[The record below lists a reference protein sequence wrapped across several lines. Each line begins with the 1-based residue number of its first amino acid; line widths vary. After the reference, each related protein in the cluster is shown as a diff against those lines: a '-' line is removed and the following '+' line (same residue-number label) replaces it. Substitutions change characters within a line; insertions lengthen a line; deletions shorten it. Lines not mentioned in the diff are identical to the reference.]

1 MPERTTNY
9 ATVLLLAVIA
19 VVAPQCRA
27 DEVANFLNPLVAK
40 HCLKCHGGDKV
51 SGDVNFKPI
60 TTADQF
66 LAQPALINKM
76 IDAVDANDM
85 PPEGEPPLD
94 EKTRTRLLAT
104 LKTMLRDA
112 TTGKQRSPSPIRRLN
127 RFQYNNSVRDLFQLK
142 LDVFELPEKLMTRQ
156 DNYLRPANRRMPDK
170 VRVASLSLNP
180 KAGLRDVKAFPKD
193 LRAEHGFDNQAN
205 QLTLSPLLL
214 DAFLRLSVSIVES
227 PDFNEQT
234 VGIWN
239 DFFRQPADGTDPP
252 AEVKR
257 RLKPFLTIAFRGRVE
272 PETLDRYAAYAT
284 AKMKQGL
291 SFTDSMKK
299 VASAVLSSPLFL
311 YRTGAADGQ
320 DAPFELASN
329 LSYFLWG
336 SCPDQE
342 LLRLAES
349 GELVRPDVLNQTIE
363 RMFADS
369 KIERFLDTFPTQW
382 MQLENVLAATPDP
395 QINKYFKLDQDNPA
409 GLQML
414 IEPLLLFDA
423 VFVEDRPIVDLI
435 APQFSYQ
442 SEFLKTWYTSELKP
456 PPVDLKKIAEDN
468 RRNDEQRRQLE
479 AAIKAVQSDLDALI
493 EPVKVKLLADRKKD
507 AREKKPVDLKP
518 FAAWEF
524 NGDLKESI
532 RSLDLT
538 AHGKIEFKDGLIV
551 LDRAYLQSPGLP
563 IELKAKSLEVWC
575 QVHNLDQRGGGVMGI
590 QGPGDFFDTI
600 VIGERQPRHWISG
613 SNGFARTEDFPEST
627 PETKAGELLHLVMTY
642 SDDGTTTLYRD
653 GKPYGKPFRKGAATF
668 PKEQTSV
675 LFGLRHTPPGGNK
688 FLKVSIDKARLYDR
702 ALNAEEVAA
711 SASGNSLFVSDE
723 DLLLAMTSEQK
734 EKRAALSKTLDQS
747 RAALKQVPQNQ
758 EPDKVRQDVQRRY
771 EDELRAKM
779 RSPIFERVAVTDP
792 RYGGIIT
799 NAAMLSMNSGPKR
812 THPIARGAWIIEV
825 IFNDPPPPPPNDVPP
840 LNEDDSAKELTIRE
854 KFAAHRK
861 NPSCA
866 GCHSRIDP
874 LGFAMENFDITGRW
888 RDKYENGKPV
898 DASGTLLRKHP
909 FDGVVDFKASLV
921 KENQRFARA
930 FTAHLLRFALAR
942 ELGPAD
948 SITIDTI
955 VDNAA
960 NKDFR
965 LRSLMREVALS
976 ASASLTGQGIR
987 KIGVKG
993 KSALPEILKAVAKTA
1008 EPLQPIHWDDPTQ
1021 LTHGQLAA
1029 GLFTGPMADA
1039 LKEVDRKLLY
1049 PAIRAIASNADGMAR
1064 ATLRG
1069 YFENKLSLEDVQ
1081 ALAPDIYA
1089 AVKTPSPAD
1098 TMFGNEI
1105 RMGGFK
1111 ALTKYNFKEGIEVG
1125 ILFAKTQGGHGSES
1139 RTGEIMKEIAKYG
1152 TAAKHAIPEL
1162 KELIAELNAQC
1173 DRGEFPKGELNDRRV
1188 NAVEATIKT
1197 IEAATDHP
1205 ELRSIGS

>member
-1 MPERTTNY
+1 MPCQEIISKSF
-9 ATVLLLAVIA
+9 VLFVLSLAIVWTE
-19 VVAPQCRA
+19 CRA
-27 DEVANFLNPLVAK
+27 DDVADFLNPLVAK
-40 HCLKCHGGDKV
+40 HCLKCHGGEKV
-51 SGDVNFKPI
+51 SGEVNFKPI
-60 TTADQF
+60 TTAAQF

-76 IDAVDANDM
+76 IDAVDSNDM
-85 PPEGEPPLD
+85 PPEDEPQLD
-94 EKTRTRLLAT
+94 ENTRTRLLAT
-104 LKTMLRDA
+104 LKSMLRDA
-112 TTGKQRSPSPIRRLN
+112 TTGKERAPSQIRRLN

-142 LDVFELPEKLMTRQ
+142 LDIFELPEKLMTRQ
-156 DNYLRPANRRMPDK
+156 DNYLQPASRKIPDK
-170 VRVASLSLNP
+170 VRVASLALNP

-214 DAFLRLSVSIVES
+214 DVFLRLSVSIVES

-239 DFFRQPADGTDPP
+239 DFFRQPADGTDPQ

-257 RLKPFLTIAFRGRVE
+257 RLEPFLMIAFRGRVE
-272 PETLDRYAAYAT
+272 AETLDRYTVFAT
-284 AKMKQGL
+284 AKIKQGL

-299 VASAVLSSPLFL
+299 VASAVLSSPMFL
-311 YRTGAADGQ
+311 YRAGATDVR

-329 LSYFLWG
+329 LSFFLWG

-342 LLRLAES
+342 LLSLAES
-349 GELVRPDVLNQTIE
+349 GELAQPDVLNRTIE
-363 RMFADS
+363 RMLGDP
-369 KIERFLDTFPTQW
+369 KIERFLDTFPSQW
-382 MQLENVLAATPDP
+382 LQLENILAATPDP

-414 IEPLLLFDA
+414 LEPLLLFDT

-456 PPVDLKKIAEDN
+456 PPVGLQKITEDN
-468 RRNDEQRRQLE
+468 RRNDEQRQRLE
-479 AAIKAVQSDLDALI
+479 VAIKSAQSDLDALI
-493 EPVKVKLLADRKKD
+493 EPVKTKLLADRKKD
-507 AREKKPVDLKP
+507 ASEKKPVDLKP

-532 RSLDLT
+532 GSLDLA
-538 AHGKIEFKDGLIV
+538 AHGKIEFKDGMAV
-551 LDRAYLQSPGLP
+551 LDQAYLQSPGLP

-627 PETKAGELLHLVMTY
+627 PETKVGELLHLVMVYTE
-642 SDDGTTTLYRD
+642 DGTTTLYRD

-668 PKEQTSV
+668 PKDQTSV
-675 LFGLRHTPPGGNK
+675 LFGLRHTPPAEGR
-688 FLKVSIDKARLYDR
+688 FLNVSIDKARLYDR
-702 ALNAEEVAA
+702 ALTADEVAA
-711 SASGNSLFVSDE
+711 SASGNNLFVSDA
-723 DLLLAMTSEQK
+723 DLLLAMTPEQK
-734 EKRAALSKTLDQS
+734 EKRTALSKSLDQS
-747 RAALKQVPQNQ
+747 RANLKQVPPNQN
-758 EPDKVRQDVQRRY
+758 PDKVQQETQRRF
-771 EDELRAKM
+771 EDELRAKL
-779 RSPIFERVAVTDP
+779 RSPTFERVAASDP

-840 LNEDDSAKELTIRE
+840 LNEDDSAKDLTIRE

-898 DASGTLLRKHP
+898 DASGTLLRKYP
-909 FDGVVDFKASLV
+909 FDGVVGFKASLV

-948 SITIDTI
+948 SITIDAI
-955 VDNAA
+955 VSKTA
-960 NKDFR
+960 KDDFK
-965 LRSLMREVALS
+965 LRSLIREVAFS
-976 ASASLTGQGIR
+976 ASASLSTRFSAVPVEGN
-987 KIGVKG
+987 VK
-993 KSALPEILKAVAKTA
+993 
-1008 EPLQPIHWDDPTQ
+1008 
-1021 LTHGQLAA
+1021 
-1029 GLFTGPMADA
+1029 
-1039 LKEVDRKLLY
+1039 
-1049 PAIRAIASNADGMAR
+1049 
-1064 ATLRG
+1064 
-1069 YFENKLSLEDVQ
+1069 
-1081 ALAPDIYA
+1081 
-1089 AVKTPSPAD
+1089 
-1098 TMFGNEI
+1098 
-1105 RMGGFK
+1105 
-1111 ALTKYNFKEGIEVG
+1111 
-1125 ILFAKTQGGHGSES
+1125 
-1139 RTGEIMKEIAKYG
+1139 
-1152 TAAKHAIPEL
+1152 
-1162 KELIAELNAQC
+1162 
-1173 DRGEFPKGELNDRRV
+1173 
-1188 NAVEATIKT
+1188 
-1197 IEAATDHP
+1197 
-1205 ELRSIGS
+1205 

>member
-1 MPERTTNY
+1 MPCQEIISKSF
-9 ATVLLLAVIA
+9 VLFVLSLAIVWTE
-19 VVAPQCRA
+19 CRA
-27 DEVANFLNPLVAK
+27 DDVADFLNPLVAK
-40 HCLKCHGGDKV
+40 HCLKCHGGEKV
-51 SGDVNFKPI
+51 SGEVNFKPI
-60 TTADQF
+60 TTAAQF

-76 IDAVDANDM
+76 IDAVDSNDM
-85 PPEGEPPLD
+85 PPEDEPQLD
-94 EKTRTRLLAT
+94 ENTRTRLLAT
-104 LKTMLRDA
+104 LKSMLRDA
-112 TTGKQRSPSPIRRLN
+112 TTGKERAPSQIRRLN

-142 LDVFELPEKLMTRQ
+142 LDIFELPEKLMTRQ
-156 DNYLRPANRRMPDK
+156 DNYLQPASRKIPDK
-170 VRVASLSLNP
+170 VRVASLALNP

-214 DAFLRLSVSIVES
+214 DVFLRLSVSIVES

-239 DFFRQPADGTDPP
+239 DFFRQPADGTDPQ

-257 RLKPFLTIAFRGRVE
+257 RLEPFLMIAFRGRVE
-272 PETLDRYAAYAT
+272 AETLDRYTVFAT
-284 AKMKQGL
+284 AKIKQGL

-299 VASAVLSSPLFL
+299 VASAVLSSPMFL
-311 YRTGAADGQ
+311 YRAGATDVR

-329 LSYFLWG
+329 LSFFLWG

-342 LLRLAES
+342 LLSLAES
-349 GELVRPDVLNQTIE
+349 GELAQPDVLNRTIE
-363 RMFADS
+363 RMLGDP
-369 KIERFLDTFPTQW
+369 KIERFLDTFPSQW
-382 MQLENVLAATPDP
+382 LQLENILAATPDP

-414 IEPLLLFDA
+414 LEPLLLFDT

-456 PPVDLKKIAEDN
+456 PPVGLQKITEDN
-468 RRNDEQRRQLE
+468 RRNDEQRQRLE
-479 AAIKAVQSDLDALI
+479 VSIKSAQSDLDALI
-493 EPVKVKLLADRKKD
+493 EPVKTKLLADRKKD
-507 AREKKPVDLKP
+507 ASEKKPVDLKP

-532 RSLDLT
+532 GSLDLT
-538 AHGKIEFKDGLIV
+538 AHGKIEFKDGMAV
-551 LDRAYLQSPGLP
+551 LDQAYLQSPGLP

-627 PETKAGELLHLVMTY
+627 PETKVGELLHLVMVYTE
-642 SDDGTTTLYRD
+642 DGTTTLYRD

-668 PKEQTSV
+668 PKDQTSV
-675 LFGLRHTPPGGNK
+675 LFGLRHTPPAEGR
-688 FLKVSIDKARLYDR
+688 FLNVSIDKARLYDR
-702 ALNAEEVAA
+702 ALTADEVAA
-711 SASGNSLFVSDE
+711 SASGNNLFVSDA
-723 DLLLAMTSEQK
+723 DLLLAMTPEQK
-734 EKRAALSKTLDQS
+734 EKRTALSKSLDQS
-747 RAALKQVPQNQ
+747 RANLKQVPPNQN
-758 EPDKVRQDVQRRY
+758 PDKVQQETQRRF
-771 EDELRAKM
+771 EDELRAKL
-779 RSPIFERVAVTDP
+779 RSPTFERVAASDP

-840 LNEDDSAKELTIRE
+840 LNEDDSAKDLTIRE

-898 DASGTLLRKHP
+898 DASGTLLRKYP
-909 FDGVVDFKASLV
+909 FDGVVGFKASLV

-948 SITIDTI
+948 SITIDAI
-955 VDNAA
+955 VSKTA
-960 NKDFR
+960 KDDFK
-965 LRSLMREVALS
+965 LRSLIREVAFS
-976 ASASLTGQGIR
+976 ASASLSTRFSAVPVEGN
-987 KIGVKG
+987 VK
-993 KSALPEILKAVAKTA
+993 
-1008 EPLQPIHWDDPTQ
+1008 
-1021 LTHGQLAA
+1021 
-1029 GLFTGPMADA
+1029 
-1039 LKEVDRKLLY
+1039 
-1049 PAIRAIASNADGMAR
+1049 
-1064 ATLRG
+1064 
-1069 YFENKLSLEDVQ
+1069 
-1081 ALAPDIYA
+1081 
-1089 AVKTPSPAD
+1089 
-1098 TMFGNEI
+1098 
-1105 RMGGFK
+1105 
-1111 ALTKYNFKEGIEVG
+1111 
-1125 ILFAKTQGGHGSES
+1125 
-1139 RTGEIMKEIAKYG
+1139 
-1152 TAAKHAIPEL
+1152 
-1162 KELIAELNAQC
+1162 
-1173 DRGEFPKGELNDRRV
+1173 
-1188 NAVEATIKT
+1188 
-1197 IEAATDHP
+1197 
-1205 ELRSIGS
+1205 

>member
-1 MPERTTNY
+1 MLSFSFVTTESH
-9 ATVLLLAVIA
+9 
-19 VVAPQCRA
+19 A
-27 DEVANFLNPLVAK
+27 DEFADFVNPLVAK
-40 HCLKCHGGDKV
+40 HCLKCHGGAKV
-51 SGDVNFKPI
+51 SGEVSFKSI
-60 TTADQF
+60 TTAAQF
-66 LAQPALINKM
+66 LARPALINKM
-76 IDAVDANDM
+76 IDAVDSNDM

-112 TTGKQRSPSPIRRLN
+112 TTGKERAPSQIRRLN

-142 LDVFELPEKLMTRQ
+142 LDVFELPEKLMTRH
-156 DNYLRPANRRMPDK
+156 DSYLHPAAKKMPDK

-272 PETLDRYAAYAT
+272 PETLDRYADYAT

-299 VASAVLSSPLFL
+299 VASAVLSSPMFL
-311 YRTGAADGQ
+311 YRTRAEDGQ
-320 DAPFELASN
+320 EAPFEVASN
-329 LSYFLWG
+329 LSYFLWA

-349 GELVRPDVLNQTIE
+349 GELAKPDVLNRTIE
-363 RMFADS
+363 RMLADP
-369 KIERFLDTFPTQW
+369 KIERFLDTFPSQW
-382 MQLENVLAATPDP
+382 LQLENVLAATPDP

-414 IEPLLLFDA
+414 LEPLLLFDA

-442 SEFLKTWYTSELKP
+442 SDFLKTWYTSELKP
-456 PPVDLKKIAEDN
+456 PPVDLKKIADDN
-468 RRNDEQRRQLE
+468 RRNDEQRQQLE
-479 AAIKAVQSDLDALI
+479 AAIKAAQSDLDALI
-493 EPVKVKLLADRKKD
+493 EPVKTKLLADRKND
-507 AREKKPVDLKP
+507 ASEKKPVDLKP

-532 RSLDLT
+532 HSLDLT
-538 AHGKIEFKDGLIV
+538 AHGKIEFKDGMAV

-575 QVHNLDQRGGGVMGI
+575 QVHNLDQSGGGAMGI

-627 PETKAGELLHLVMTY
+627 PETKVGELLHLAMTY
-642 SDDGTTTLYRD
+642 ADDGTTTLYRD

-668 PKEQTSV
+668 PKDQSSV
-675 LFGLRHTPPGGNK
+675 LFGLRHLPPGGNRH
-688 FLKVSIDKARLYDR
+688 LKVSIDKARLYDR
-702 ALNAEEVAA
+702 ALTAEEVAA
-711 SASGNSLFVSDE
+711 SAGDNSRYVSDA
-723 DLLLAMTSEQK
+723 DLLLAMTPEQK
-734 EKRAALSKTLDQS
+734 EKRAALVKTLDQS
-747 RAALKQVPQNQ
+747 RVALKQVPPNQ
-758 EPDKVRQDVQRRY
+758 DPNKVQQDAQQRF
-771 EDELRAKM
+771 EDDLRAKM
-779 RSPIFERVAVTDP
+779 RSPVFERAAAADP
-792 RYGGIIT
+792 RYGGVIT

-825 IFNDPPPPPPNDVPP
+825 IFNDPPPPPPNDIPP
-840 LNEDDSAKELTIRE
+840 LNEDDSAKDLTIRE

-888 RDKYENGKPV
+888 RDKYENGKSV
-898 DASGTLLRKHP
+898 DASGTLLRTHP
-909 FDGVVDFKASLV
+909 FDGVVAFKASLV

-948 SITIDTI
+948 SLTIDRMLSKT
-955 VDNAA
+955 A
-960 NKDFR
+960 NEDFK
-965 LRSLMREVALS
+965 LKSLIREVALS
-976 ASASLTGQGIR
+976 ASASL
-987 KIGVKG
+987 
-993 KSALPEILKAVAKTA
+993 
-1008 EPLQPIHWDDPTQ
+1008 
-1021 LTHGQLAA
+1021 
-1029 GLFTGPMADA
+1029 
-1039 LKEVDRKLLY
+1039 KL
-1049 PAIRAIASNADGMAR
+1049 
-1064 ATLRG
+1064 
-1069 YFENKLSLEDVQ
+1069 E
-1081 ALAPDIYA
+1081 
-1089 AVKTPSPAD
+1089 
-1098 TMFGNEI
+1098 
-1105 RMGGFK
+1105 
-1111 ALTKYNFKEGIEVG
+1111 
-1125 ILFAKTQGGHGSES
+1125 
-1139 RTGEIMKEIAKYG
+1139 
-1152 TAAKHAIPEL
+1152 
-1162 KELIAELNAQC
+1162 
-1173 DRGEFPKGELNDRRV
+1173 
-1188 NAVEATIKT
+1188 
-1197 IEAATDHP
+1197 
-1205 ELRSIGS
+1205 

>member
-1 MPERTTNY
+1 MRIKTAFALSFLMLSFSFVTTESH
-9 ATVLLLAVIA
+9 
-19 VVAPQCRA
+19 A
-27 DEVANFLNPLVAK
+27 DEFADFVNPLVAK
-40 HCLKCHGGDKV
+40 HCLKCHGGEKV
-51 SGDVNFKPI
+51 SGEVSFKSI
-60 TTADQF
+60 TTAAQF
-66 LAQPALINKM
+66 LARPALINKM
-76 IDAVDANDM
+76 IDAVDSNDM

-112 TTGKQRSPSPIRRLN
+112 TTGKERAPSQIRRLN

-142 LDVFELPEKLMTRQ
+142 LDVFELPEKLMTRH
-156 DNYLRPANRRMPDK
+156 DSYLHPAAKKMPDK

-272 PETLDRYAAYAT
+272 PETLDRYADYAT

-299 VASAVLSSPLFL
+299 VASAVLSSPMFL
-311 YRTGAADGQ
+311 YRTRAEDGQ
-320 DAPFELASN
+320 EAPFEVASN
-329 LSYFLWG
+329 LSYFLWA

-349 GELVRPDVLNQTIE
+349 GELAKPDVLNRTIE
-363 RMFADS
+363 RMLADP
-369 KIERFLDTFPTQW
+369 KIERFLDTFPSQW
-382 MQLENVLAATPDP
+382 LQLENVLAATPDP

-414 IEPLLLFDA
+414 LEPLLLFDA

-442 SEFLKTWYTSELKP
+442 SDFLKTWYTSELKP
-456 PPVDLKKIAEDN
+456 PPVDLKKIADDN
-468 RRNDEQRRQLE
+468 RRNDEQRQQLE
-479 AAIKAVQSDLDALI
+479 AAIKAAQSDLDALI
-493 EPVKVKLLADRKKD
+493 EPVKTKLLADRKND
-507 AREKKPVDLKP
+507 ASEKKPVDLKP

-532 RSLDLT
+532 HSLDLT
-538 AHGKIEFKDGLIV
+538 AHGKIEFKDGMAV

-575 QVHNLDQRGGGVMGI
+575 QVHNLDQSGGGAMGI

-627 PETKAGELLHLVMTY
+627 PETKVGELLHLAMTY
-642 SDDGTTTLYRD
+642 ADDGTTTLYRD

-668 PKEQTSV
+668 PKDQSSV
-675 LFGLRHTPPGGNK
+675 LFGLRHLPPGGNRH
-688 FLKVSIDKARLYDR
+688 LKVSIDKARLYDR
-702 ALNAEEVAA
+702 ALTAEEVAA
-711 SASGNSLFVSDE
+711 SAGDNSRYVSDA
-723 DLLLAMTSEQK
+723 DLLLAMTPEQK
-734 EKRAALSKTLDQS
+734 EKRAALVKTLDQS
-747 RAALKQVPQNQ
+747 RVALKQVPPNQ
-758 EPDKVRQDVQRRY
+758 DPNKVQQDAQQRF
-771 EDELRAKM
+771 EDDLRAKM
-779 RSPIFERVAVTDP
+779 RSPVFERAAAADP
-792 RYGGIIT
+792 RYGGVIT

-825 IFNDPPPPPPNDVPP
+825 IFNDPPPPPPNDIPP
-840 LNEDDSAKELTIRE
+840 LNEDDSAKDLTIRE

-888 RDKYENGKPV
+888 RDKYENGKSV
-898 DASGTLLRKHP
+898 DASGTLLRTHP
-909 FDGVVDFKASLV
+909 FDGVVAFKASLV

-948 SITIDTI
+948 SLTIDRMLSKT
-955 VDNAA
+955 A
-960 NKDFR
+960 NEDFK
-965 LRSLMREVALS
+965 LKSLIREVALS
-976 ASASLTGQGIR
+976 ASASL
-987 KIGVKG
+987 
-993 KSALPEILKAVAKTA
+993 
-1008 EPLQPIHWDDPTQ
+1008 
-1021 LTHGQLAA
+1021 
-1029 GLFTGPMADA
+1029 
-1039 LKEVDRKLLY
+1039 KL
-1049 PAIRAIASNADGMAR
+1049 
-1064 ATLRG
+1064 
-1069 YFENKLSLEDVQ
+1069 E
-1081 ALAPDIYA
+1081 
-1089 AVKTPSPAD
+1089 
-1098 TMFGNEI
+1098 
-1105 RMGGFK
+1105 
-1111 ALTKYNFKEGIEVG
+1111 
-1125 ILFAKTQGGHGSES
+1125 
-1139 RTGEIMKEIAKYG
+1139 
-1152 TAAKHAIPEL
+1152 
-1162 KELIAELNAQC
+1162 
-1173 DRGEFPKGELNDRRV
+1173 
-1188 NAVEATIKT
+1188 
-1197 IEAATDHP
+1197 
-1205 ELRSIGS
+1205 